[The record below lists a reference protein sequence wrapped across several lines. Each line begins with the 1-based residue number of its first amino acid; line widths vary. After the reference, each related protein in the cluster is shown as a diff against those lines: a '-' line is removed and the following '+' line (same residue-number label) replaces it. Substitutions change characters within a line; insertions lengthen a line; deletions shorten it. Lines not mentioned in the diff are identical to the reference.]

1 MIHRIGTTIG
11 AFLRIA
17 IIIVCYVWVALAPK
31 RNGAGDGQLIW
42 YYISSRG
49 ESLISD
55 KPIRIASSQEELTK
69 TKCQQRGHDPS
80 KSLQRP
86 PPSALRRY
94 GHAESNHQWEC
105 RLTPSI
111 GCGVRQMHCC
121 RLQCSAQRY
130 VRKGIHAAERL
141 LFGMRMHVHF

>member
-49 ESLISD
+49 ESLIST
-55 KPIRIASSQEELTK
+55 SQFELHHHRKNSPRQNAGNADTTRRK
-69 TKCQQRGHDPS
+69 VCKGHRQV
-80 KSLQRP
+80 LC
-86 PPSALRRY
+86 
-94 GHAESNHQWEC
+94 G
-105 RLTPSI
+105 

-141 LFGMRMHVHF
+141 LFGGIEESVKATSPVPSVWRLRVLHI